1 MNIKNLFK
9 AWCFMTNDAYRDL
22 TILEELQNQN
32 NNTTKKVRK
41 SNNENNNK
49 IEKTDNKNIIGTLS
63 ITDEGVLSLDIYKME
78 FCDGTKIDLNEVMT
92 DKDRIKLTNSLKEMN
107 EVIIGRINKELED

>member
-22 TILEELQNQN
+22 TILEELQNP
-32 NNTTKKVRK
+32 
-41 SNNENNNK
+41 NNNK
-49 IEKTDNKNIIGTLS
+49 NEKTDNKNIIGTLS

-107 EVIIGRINKELED
+107 EVHSFQFE

>member
-49 IEKTDNKNIIGTLS
+49 IEKN
-63 ITDEGVLSLDIYKME
+63 
-78 FCDGTKIDLNEVMT
+78 
-92 DKDRIKLTNSLKEMN
+92 R
-107 EVIIGRINKELED
+107 